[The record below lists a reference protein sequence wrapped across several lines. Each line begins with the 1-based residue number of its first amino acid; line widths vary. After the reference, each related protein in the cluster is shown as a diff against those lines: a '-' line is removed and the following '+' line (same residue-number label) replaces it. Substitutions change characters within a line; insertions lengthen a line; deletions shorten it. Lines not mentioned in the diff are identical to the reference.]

1 MKDKLHTARI
11 EEEKES
17 DDDDEHRKISMEM
30 KNLRAE
36 HESLSFKLAFHNYLF
51 RKILENL
58 GKSQESL
65 KLSLQ
70 VSQESNSLL
79 NRLGNETV
87 AGDSL
92 AKIKKKILERYS
104 YLKIIYFKHF
114 KHFIKIFKI
123 KNF

>member
-1 MKDKLHTARI
+1 MEDDLNLNEHLENVKDKLHTARI

-36 HESLSFKLAFHNYLF
+36 HESLAFKLAFHNYLF

-58 GKSQESL
+58 GKSQENL

-70 VSQESNSLL
+70 VSQENNSLL

-87 AGDSL
+87 AVDSL
-92 AKIKKKILERYS
+92 AKIKKKILERYFFF
-104 YLKIIYFKHF
+104 LKKL
-114 KHFIKIFKI
+114 
-123 KNF
+123 